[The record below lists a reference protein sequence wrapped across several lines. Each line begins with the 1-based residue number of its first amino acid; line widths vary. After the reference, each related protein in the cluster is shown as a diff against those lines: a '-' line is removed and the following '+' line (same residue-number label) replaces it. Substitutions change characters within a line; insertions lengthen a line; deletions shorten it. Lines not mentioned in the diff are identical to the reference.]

1 MQERTYPTIVRDMPE
16 DEYHACAEISKS
28 GLDMIRKAP
37 RLYHYHHI
45 DPKGVPMAQTA
56 SMELGTYVHL
66 ATLEP
71 DRWDKFYV
79 AAPKFDRRTK
89 AGKEGAERFERVAID
104 EGKVVVPADMYEH
117 ACRSAEAVREDEFG
131 SRLLTKGEAELSAF
145 AKCDQTGLGI
155 RGRVDY
161 FRSTGGLVDLKT
173 TKSAEL
179 RRFWYSVRD
188 FRYDVQA
195 AFYLD
200 LMKKCGEEANMFY
213 WIAVEPKPP
222 YLVAVYWASEEMIDA
237 GRVKYEE
244 DLKLYKTCLE
254 SNKWP
259 GYRDSGQ
266 LTMEAPR

>member
-1 MQERTYPTIVRDMPE
+1 MQERTYPCLVRDMPE

-37 RLYHYHHI
+37 RLYHWHHL
-45 DPKGVPMAQTA
+45 DPEGEPFVQTA
-56 SMELGTYVHL
+56 SMELGSYVHV

-71 DRWDKFYV
+71 ERWASQYV
-79 AAPKFDRRTK
+79 CAPKFDRRTK
-89 AGKEGAERFERVAID
+89 AGKAAEEAFQIEH
-104 EGKVVVPADMYEH
+104 EGKVIVPADMYEH
-117 ACRSAEAVREDEFG
+117 ACRSAEAVREHEYAG
-131 SRLLTKGEAELSAF
+131 QLLSQGQAEVSAF
-145 AKCDQTGLGI
+145 AKCDETGLGI
-155 RGRVDY
+155 RGRIDWL
-161 FRSTGGLVDLKT
+161 RDSGSLVDLKT
-173 TKSAEL
+173 TKSAEM

-200 LMKKCGEEANMFY
+200 LARRCGLDSNMFY
-213 WIAVEPKPP
+213 WIAVEPRPP
-222 YLVAVYWASEEMIDA
+222 YLVAVYWASDDMIAA

-244 DLKLYKTCLE
+244 DLRSYKACLE

-259 GYRDSGQ
+259 GYRESGQ